1 MTNAL
6 RKPEDLTEKFFEIFT
21 ATTGG
26 VHVIAQ
32 KTDGKMK
39 QYFTKDPQSQQYPDR
54 ENIYMTLNTIKKW
67 RRRKANVCTLNAI
80 IIDLDYYKLGMNKA
94 YVMYYL
100 PVLLQDENI
109 RKPTAIIDSGNGLY
123 LVWKIQERNVNNQ
136 VMTRL
141 YEKITKALQ
150 VKLAPLGADPQACDV
165 LHLFRMP
172 GTLNTKGGKRKEVYV
187 ESLDESKIYDLEYF
201 ATEVLEELPAR
212 RQKSVQTPKDG
223 QKKASIQRLFNP
235 YTLAVAR
242 AKDLERLAQLRD
254 YEMDGYRHSFLHIY
268 AVQLTQAGV
277 EEYEKKLADMNAL
290 LTRPIGENEVKSII
304 KLLQQKAE
312 NGARIIKAIEAAKI
326 KKNKPPMTAV
336 EKAQEISYAY
346 YNSTIIRELGIDEF
360 EQASMRTIIGGAERG
375 KRNRLRKQKD
385 YAPTKA
391 ANKTKK
397 EQRDER
403 IMELTKEGYTH
414 KEIAEKLEISTKT
427 VQRIL
432 KK

>member
-1 MTNAL
+1 MSNAQ
-6 RKPEDLTEKFFEIFT
+6 RKPEDLTERFFKLFT
-21 ATTGG
+21 ASTG
-26 VHVIAQ
+26 VHVTTQ
-32 KTDGKMK
+32 KKGGQMK
-39 QYFTKDPQSQQYPDR
+39 PYYTKDLLSQQCEDR
-54 ENIYMTLNTIKKW
+54 ENIFMTLNTSKKW
-67 RRRKANVCTLNAI
+67 NRRKANICTLNAI
-80 IIDLDYYKLGMNKA
+80 TIDLDYYKLGMNKA

-123 LVWKIQERNVNNQ
+123 LLWKIQERNVNNQ

-150 VKLAPLGADPQACDV
+150 VKLAPVGADPQACDV

-201 ATEVLEELPAR
+201 ATEVLEEFPAR
-212 RQKSVQTPKDG
+212 RKKSVQTPKSG
-223 QKKASIQRLFNP
+223 QKQASIKRLFNP

-242 AKDLERLAQLRD
+242 TKDLERLVQMRD

-268 AVQLTQAGV
+268 AVQLMQTGV
-277 EEYEKKLADMNAL
+277 EDYEKKLAEMNAL
-290 LTRPIGENEVKSII
+290 LTRPIHENEVQALI
-304 KLLQQKAE
+304 KTLNQKAE
-312 NGARIIKAIEAAKI
+312 NGARTVKAIEAAKI
-326 KKNKPPMTAV
+326 KKNQPPMTAV

-346 YNSTIIRELGIDEF
+346 YNSTIIKNLGIDES
-360 EQASMRTIIGGAERG
+360 EQASMKTIIGAGERG
-375 KRNRLRKQKD
+375 ARNRLRKQKD
-385 YAPTKA
+385 YEPIKA

-414 KEIAEKLEISTKT
+414 KEIAKKLEISTKT